1 MTVNESN
8 WNYMGVLNDFF
19 SPRLDLDGKKLQ
31 NGKIQQ
37 WKRPKIGQNAEKIA
51 KSNTRLAQIPVIN
64 PRYMWGFGVF
74 DVPLSGNFLDF

>member
-8 WNYMGVLNDFF
+8 WNYMGVLNDFV

-37 WKRPKIGQNAEKIA
+37 
-51 KSNTRLAQIPVIN
+51 
-64 PRYMWGFGVF
+64 
-74 DVPLSGNFLDF
+74 